1 MITISLLYVSDF
13 DHTMQNKFVILVF
26 NTSLSVFFC
35 ESVRPKPRA
44 LNFVHVFP
52 HHTAGAQFI
61 KDHAEFGELFPE
73 WKLWESARYCH
84 RFFSKLHLMS
94 EFNDMMSKNVDF
106 LHPRLHNGV
115 VLQCIQHV
123 TNSVTTSLYD
133 GVSEQDHNFL
143 ILLLSKMCV
152 S

>member
-1 MITISLLYVSDF
+1 MTVYYLLYVSDS
-13 DHTMQNKFVILVF
+13 DHTMQNKFVFLVF

-35 ESVRPKPRA
+35 E
-44 LNFVHVFP
+44 FVLVFP

-61 KDHAEFGELFPE
+61 KEHAEFGELFPE

-106 LHPRLHNGV
+106 LHPRLHSGV

-123 TNSVTTSLYD
+123 TNSVSTALYD